1 MKGQEGFTVA
11 EALVTSVLMLLVLQ
25 VAWSLTAGAARAAV
39 GIADRAEG
47 LAGARAVA
55 WVLGEELEGGRAV
68 IDVGRPAADS
78 FGMRA
83 FRGTAIVCAQED
95 SATFIVRRVGTR
107 SPDPGKDSVLALA
120 PDGRWL
126 AGRLE
131 AWSRAPGTCPSRS
144 GGREERWRLRR
155 PPGSGVLF
163 RLFERGSYHLT
174 GGALRYRIGRG
185 GRQPITPPVLDPAG
199 SGVAGLESGGLVL
212 RVAVRGSHRDRT
224 GIAWRRIFR
233 LGGSW

>member
-25 VAWSLTAGAARAAV
+25 VAWSSTAGTARAAV

-78 FGMRA
+78 FAMRA

-95 SATFIVRRVGTR
+95 SATFVVRRVGTR
-107 SPDPGKDSVLALA
+107 SPDPGKDSVLALT

-131 AWSRAPGTCPSRS
+131 AWSRAPGTCPSLS
-144 GGREERWRLRR
+144 EGREERWRLFDPAAR
-155 PPGSGVLF
+155 VMLF

-185 GRQPITPPVLDPAG
+185 GPSADHAP
-199 SGVAGLESGGLVL
+199 
-212 RVAVRGSHRDRT
+212 
-224 GIAWRRIFR
+224 R
-233 LGGSW
+233 LGPCR

>member
-1 MKGQEGFTVA
+1 MKGKAGFTVA
-11 EALVTSVLMLLVLQ
+11 EALVTSVLILLVLQ
-25 VAWSLTAGAARAAV
+25 VSWTLTEGAARAAV

-68 IDVGRPAADS
+68 IDVGQPAADS
-78 FGMRA
+78 FGIRA
-83 FRGTAIVCAQED
+83 FRGTAIVCTQED

-107 SPDPGKDSVLALA
+107 NPEPDKDSVLTLTT
-120 PDGRWL
+120 DGRWL

-131 AWSRAPGTCPSRS
+131 WWSRAPGTCPSRS
-144 GGREERWRLRR
+144 GGREERWRLRN
-155 PPGSGVLF
+155 PAGSGVLL

-185 GRQPITPPVLDPAG
+185 GRQPITPSVLDPAG
-199 SGVAGLESGGLVL
+199 SGITGFVSGGLVVN
-212 RVAVRGSHRDRT
+212 VAVRGSHRDRP

-233 LGGSW
+233 LGGS

>member
-1 MKGQEGFTVA
+1 MQGR
-11 EALVTSVLMLLVLQ
+11 
-25 VAWSLTAGAARAAV
+25 W
-39 GIADRAEG
+39 
-47 LAGARAVA
+47 A

-95 SATFIVRRVGTR
+95 STMFVVRRVGTR
-107 SPDPGKDSVLALA
+107 SPDPDKDSVLTLTT
-120 PDGRWL
+120 DGRWL
-126 AGRLE
+126 VGRLA

-144 GGREERWRLRR
+144 RGREERWHIRH

-199 SGVAGLESGGLVL
+199 SGVTGLVPGGLAVS
-212 RVAVRGSHRDRT
+212 VAVRGSRRDRP
-224 GIAWRRIFR
+224 GISWRRIFR